1 MLVVV
6 LVVASAAKLTNAIP
20 RKTASAPTKYKR
32 TITALEIHRKSLI
45 QHCQQNQLY
54 LHFERLLAPFSVIQ
68 RVLASFNVF

>member
-6 LVVASAAKLTNAIP
+6 LVLASAAKLTNAIP

-45 QHCQQNQLY
+45 QHCEQSQLY
-54 LHFERLLAPFSVIQ
+54 LHFEFRAKHI
-68 RVLASFNVF
+68 LASFSAF